1 MLCYYSALLFISLGF
16 GWNWKNRQSVC
27 VLRKTKCKT
36 TFTIEWNFYF
46 FYFWKEI
53 LFFYFLSF
61 LISGLATVA
70 WDFDNGLDWNFWN
83 LWHPKVFFFYHFHL
97 VMDRT
102 VCELGHVRLLY
113 THSFSSSSR
122 RVEEKDWDAA
132 GHNVF
137 AGYIFWNHNST
148 CILYL
153 PWFLS
158 CPSSRFSIIFFTL
171 KIQFTRIWILWKII

>member
-1 MLCYYSALLFISLGF
+1 
-16 GWNWKNRQSVC
+16 
-27 VLRKTKCKT
+27 
-36 TFTIEWNFYF
+36 
-46 FYFWKEI
+46 
-53 LFFYFLSF
+53 
-61 LISGLATVA
+61 
-70 WDFDNGLDWNFWN
+70 
-83 LWHPKVFFFYHFHL
+83 L

-158 CPSSRFSIIFFTL
+158 CPSSRFSLIFFFTL
-171 KIQFTRIWILWKII
+171 KIQFTRIWILWKIILKKKWLDKP